1 METSLN
7 TAFPSLFHW
16 KTKMNSL
23 SQDLMSY
30 PWVTCIWKYIGG
42 KQWGMEETQFHSV
55 SPNSDLK
62 AAVTLTST
70 KPKEWPAPW
79 SPSPFLPQSQLQ
91 LEALEMSSGVRL
103 VEGEV
108 EKENVA
114 GWEASWYFFKV
125 SEIKGISKD
134 RPGGIPSDL
143 WIN

>member
-23 SQDLMSY
+23 SQDLISY
-30 PWVTCIWKYIGG
+30 PWVTCIWKYTGG

-70 KPKEWPAPW
+70 KPKQWPAPW

-91 LEALEMSSGVRL
+91 LETLEMSSGETSRGWSWEKKRGRL
-103 VEGEV
+103 RS
-108 EKENVA
+108 NLI
-114 GWEASWYFFKV
+114 FFKV